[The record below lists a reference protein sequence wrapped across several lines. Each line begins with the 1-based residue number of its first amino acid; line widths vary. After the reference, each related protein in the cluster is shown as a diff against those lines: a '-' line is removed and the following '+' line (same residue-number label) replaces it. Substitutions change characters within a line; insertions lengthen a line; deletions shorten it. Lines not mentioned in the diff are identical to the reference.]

1 MSDYSN
7 FTNQNNS
14 PEKAYPESGVWETFR
29 KRIPWLLILM
39 ISATVTGQI
48 IARFESALAA
58 QAVLISFIPMLM
70 DTGGNSGSQ
79 ASVTVI
85 RSLSLQ
91 ELRFGDLF
99 RVLWKESRVA
109 LLCGAVL
116 AAANFI
122 KILVVDNLLLG
133 NGVPVEVAA
142 VVCVTIFFTVLVA
155 KLVGCS
161 LPMAAKKCGL
171 DPAVMA
177 SPFIT
182 TVVDALSLLIYFAIA
197 RTFL

>member
-1 MSDYSN
+1 MADYNN
-7 FTNQNNS
+7 FTNQND
-14 PEKAYPESGVWETFR
+14 PADKPYLESGPLEIFR

-39 ISATVTGQI
+39 ISATITGQI

-85 RSLSLQ
+85 RSLSLK
-91 ELRFGDLF
+91 ELRFSDLF

-122 KILVVDNLLLG
+122 KILLVDNLLLG
-133 NGVPVEVAA
+133 SRVPVPVAA
-142 VVCVTIFFTVLVA
+142 VICATIFFTVLVA

-182 TVVDALSLLIYFAIA
+182 TIVDALSLLIYFAIA
-197 RTFL
+197 RAFL